1 MITNLNPSAAIFL
14 ANVNRVEESLSQ
26 ATNELS
32 SGYRVN
38 VASDDPDQIQ
48 TLLQL
53 RTDEQQNTQIQ
64 SNLNTA
70 TADADSADTSLSAAI
85 QLMDTA
91 VSLATQGASETT
103 TAQGRQ
109 SLAQQVAAIQQQM
122 VSYSATQVDGSY
134 IFSGDQDGSPT
145 YQLDLTATTG
155 SAATNGVD
163 LLQNDTATRQVQDPG
178 GGEFTASETAQ
189 QIFDT
194 PGASVFAALNSLRLN
209 LLANNQTGVQN
220 SIPLLQAASAQLN
233 TSEAFYGNVEDQ
245 INNANTFA
253 SQYSTQL
260 QTEIGNIQDA
270 DVAQAATQLT
280 QENTALQAAFQAE
293 GKMPTTSLFNY
304 LG

>member
-1 MITNLNPSAAIFL
+1 
-14 ANVNRVEESLSQ
+14 VNRIEQSLSQ
-26 ATNELS
+26 ANDELS

-38 VASDDPDQIQ
+38 VASDDPGQVQ
-48 TLLQL
+48 QLLQL
-53 RTDEQQNTQIQ
+53 RTDETQNTQIQ

-70 TADADSADTSLSAAI
+70 TTDADSADTSLSAAI

-91 VSLATQGASETT
+91 VSLATQGASATT
-103 TAQGRQ
+103 DAQGRQ
-109 SLAQQVAAIQQQM
+109 SLAQQIAAIQQQM

-155 SAATNGVD
+155 SAATTGVD
-163 LLQNDTATRQVQDPG
+163 LLQTDTSTREVQDPAG
-178 GGEFTASETAQ
+178 STFTASETAQ
-189 QIFDT
+189 QIFDA

-209 LLANNQTGVQN
+209 LLANNQTGVEN
-220 SIPLLQAASAQLN
+220 S
-233 TSEAFYGNVEDQ
+233 SEAFYGNVENRITDA
-245 INNANTFA
+245 NNFA
-253 SQYSTQL
+253 TQYSTQL

-270 DVAQAATQLT
+270 DVAQEATQLT
-280 QENTALQAAFQAE
+280 EENTALQAAFQAE

>member
-155 SAATNGVD
+155 SATTNGVD